1 MHFCLSLQGPTG
13 LVGDVGLPGPQGQQG
28 PQGPSG
34 RSIIGPP
41 VRQTYKSHSVQIAI
55 ILIVV
60 SL

>member
-13 LVGDVGLPGPQGQQG
+13 PVGDVGLPGPQGQQG

-41 VRQTYKSHSVQIAI
+41 VRQTYKSHSVQI
-55 ILIVV
+55 
-60 SL
+60 SP